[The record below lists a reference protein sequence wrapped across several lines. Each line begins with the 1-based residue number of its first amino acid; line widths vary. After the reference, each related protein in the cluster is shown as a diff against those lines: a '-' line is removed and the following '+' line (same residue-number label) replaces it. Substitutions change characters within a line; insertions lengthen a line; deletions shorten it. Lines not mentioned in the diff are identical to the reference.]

1 MAPPHSHLAIT
12 VHGANI
18 RTSVLTTRK
27 QELQEWEASAK
38 KREERIQQMA
48 AKLEA
53 RETQLTEREQQ
64 LNQREAEF
72 NMHWQ
77 QLEQREEILRENQRR
92 LAVSHE
98 SLQAQWSALREE
110 RALGTAAAPI
120 SEEPQ
125 QQDTETDFGPSVP
138 QRPPLEERKTMPIP
152 STTTRHAA
160 YHDTPSKIPGAV
172 AYNSPAPLDSKI
184 ASKISRLNGRRA
196 SGGSSLP
203 RLASKSL
210 TNLNARA
217 KLDEELST
225 PVKNVYR
232 HITGRTSIGSPGE
245 FDRVFIDDVT
255 MRTATSFGS
264 PAGMSP
270 YITRA
275 RSDDELDGPP
285 TLIPQP
291 NYVYRPD
298 ATPAKWNPEDPDAP
312 SPFLRRTAA
321 SAPAP
326 AQPAFSTSGAVSS
339 RPGAAPRDPRPP
351 LSAIQPQA
359 AAAAPVPRKLPRSRS
374 GTLSLHHAAVVRN
387 AARTELAGVPVP
399 ARRRDPA
406 RC

>member
-1 MAPPHSHLAIT
+1 MVAEI
-12 VHGANI
+12 
-18 RTSVLTTRK
+18 
-27 QELQEWEASAK
+27 
-38 KREERIQQMA
+38 
-48 AKLEA
+48 EA
-53 RETQLTEREQQ
+53 REAAVGEREQH

-72 NMHWQ
+72 NMHLQ
-77 QLEQREEILRENQRR
+77 HLEQREEILRENQRR

-98 SLQAQWSALREE
+98 TLQAQWAALRDE
-110 RALGTAAAPI
+110 RALPSAAMTI
-120 SEEPQ
+120 SEEAQ
-125 QQDTETDFGPSVP
+125 EDTDFGPTVP

-152 STTTRHAA
+152 STTARHAA

-217 KLDEELST
+217 RLDEELST
-225 PVKNVYR
+225 PAKNVYR

-245 FDRVFIDDVT
+245 LDRVFIDDVT

-275 RSDDELDGPP
+275 RASDDELDGPP
-285 TLIPQP
+285 TLIPTP
-291 NYVYRPD
+291 TFVYRPD

-312 SPFLRRTAA
+312 SPFLRRTGG
-321 SAPAP
+321 SAPAVS
-326 AQPAFSTSGAVSS
+326 QPNFAASAVSS
-339 RPGAAPRDPRPP
+339 RPGAQPRELRDVRAP

-359 AAAAPVPRKLPRSRS
+359 APTTAAPAVVPRKLPRSRS

-387 AARTELAGVPVP
+387 AARTEGLVGAPIRTRTGG
-399 ARRRDPA
+399 RDPA